1 MNELNGTTALV
12 TGANRGIGK
21 AFVLALLQA
30 GAAKIYAAA
39 RNPET
44 LDALLAEHGGRVLP
58 ITLDITDREQ
68 VATVAGQLTDLELLI
83 NNAGIAHFDGLLA
96 PKNPDAARAEM
107 ETNYFGLLNMVQ
119 AFAPVLGANG
129 GGAMVNLA
137 SIVSHVSFPALGS
150 YSASKAAAHSLTQ
163 AIRGELRA
171 QGTHVLGV
179 YPGPVDTDMG
189 AAVKMEKTPPAV
201 VAKAVLDALETGE
214 EDVYP
219 DPTAQHLHQSLLA
232 DAKAVE
238 RETAQMLPAA

>member
-1 MNELNGTTALV
+1 MIELNGKTALV

-21 AFVLALLQA
+21 AFVEALLAA
-30 GAAKIYAAA
+30 GAAKVYAAA
-39 RNPET
+39 RKPET
-44 LDALLAEHGGRVLP
+44 LEALVEAHDGRVVP
-58 ITLDITDREQ
+58 VTLDITDREQ
-68 VATVAGQLTDLELLI
+68 VAAAADRLTDLDLLI
-83 NNAGIAHFDGLLA
+83 NNAGIAHFEGLLA
-96 PKNPDAARAEM
+96 PRNPDAARAEM

-129 GGAMVNLA
+129 GGAIVNLA

-163 AIRGELRA
+163 GIRGELKA

-189 AAVKMEKTPPAV
+189 AAVEMEKTPPAV
-201 VAKAVLDALETGE
+201 VAKAVLDALEAGE

-219 DPTAQHLHQSLLA
+219 DPTAQHLHRSLME

-238 RETAQMLPAA
+238 RETSAMLPAA